1 MRSVRPHES
10 VTRRHCRLNL
20 AGPIGTGLVLLSG
33 DSHAPKSGRVAHK
46 YWRGGVSARIGH
58 TCGHCHE
65 LLWKSIGFELFR
77 CASRYFG
84 VLARSPLATS
94 RCLFR
99 VVCTVLCSVHRA
111 NAACSRALS
120 VLVAGLTILWP
131 NKPGPNKK
139 ETADLLRKHGGKA
152 GDELKAEGE

>member
-1 MRSVRPHES
+1 
-10 VTRRHCRLNL
+10 
-20 AGPIGTGLVLLSG
+20 
-33 DSHAPKSGRVAHK
+33 
-46 YWRGGVSARIGH
+46 
-58 TCGHCHE
+58 
-65 LLWKSIGFELFR
+65 
-77 CASRYFG
+77 
-84 VLARSPLATS
+84 
-94 RCLFR
+94 
-99 VVCTVLCSVHRA
+99 VHRA